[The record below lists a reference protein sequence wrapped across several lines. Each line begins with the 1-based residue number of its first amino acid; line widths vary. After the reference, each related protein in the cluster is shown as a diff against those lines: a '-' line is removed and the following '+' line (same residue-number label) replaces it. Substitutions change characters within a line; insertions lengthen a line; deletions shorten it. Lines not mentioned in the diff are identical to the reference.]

1 MDCLVLA
8 EIEECTIQESS
19 IIPYSLEEEEEE
31 EEEKEDILIGD
42 DKKGSCKL
50 PNTDNNSK

>member
-31 EEEKEDILIGD
+31 EEKEDILIGD

>member
-31 EEEKEDILIGD
+31 KEDILIGD
-42 DKKGSCKL
+42 DKKGSCK
-50 PNTDNNSK
+50 